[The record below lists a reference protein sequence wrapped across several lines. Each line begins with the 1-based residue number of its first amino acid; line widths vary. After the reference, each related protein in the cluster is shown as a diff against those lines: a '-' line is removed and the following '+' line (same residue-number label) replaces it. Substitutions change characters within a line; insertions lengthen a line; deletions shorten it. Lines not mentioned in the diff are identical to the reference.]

1 MLQVLVKHILYPV
14 GYEKYL
20 AHCKVEL
27 NTEES
32 HRSL

>member
-14 GYEKYL
+14 GHEKYL